1 MGTGRREGGVVSR
14 RGYVPER
21 GDVVWMMFGP
31 QAGHEQCGRRPC
43 VVMSSSIYNGKTGMA
58 LCCPI
63 TIHIKGYPFEVLV
76 PAGLKIISGAILA
89 DHLRNID
96 WKTRRAEYLYKLPDK
111 ALEEVTEKILSL
123 LVK

>member
-1 MGTGRREGGVVSR
+1 VVSR

-31 QAGHEQCGRRPC
+31 QAGHEQSGRRLG

-63 TIHIKGYPFEVLV
+63 TSHVKGYPFEVLV
-76 PAGLKIISGAILA
+76 PAGLKITGAILA
-89 DHLRNID
+89 DHIRNID
-96 WKTRRAEYLYKLPDK
+96 WKTRRAEYLCKFQEK
-111 ALEEVTEKILSL
+111 ILEEVIEKILAL
-123 LVK
+123 LIK

>member
-1 MGTGRREGGVVSR
+1 VVIR

-31 QAGHEQCGRRPC
+31 QAGHEQSGRRPG

-63 TIHIKGYPFEVLV
+63 TSHVKGYPFEVLV
-76 PAGLKIISGAILA
+76 PAGLKTSGAILA
-89 DHLRNID
+89 DHIRNID
-96 WKTRRAEYLYKLPDK
+96 WKTRRAKYLCKLPDK
-111 ALEEVTEKILSL
+111 SLEEVTGKILSL
-123 LVK
+123 LIK

>member
-1 MGTGRREGGVVSR
+1 MSR

-31 QAGHEQCGRRPC
+31 QAGHEQSGRRPA

-58 LCCPI
+58 LCC
-63 TIHIKGYPFEVLV
+63 TVTSLIKGYPFEVLV
-76 PAGLKIISGAILA
+76 PAGLKISGEILA
-89 DHLRNID
+89 DPIRNID
-96 WKTRRAEYLYKLPDK
+96 WKTRRAEYLCKLPDK
-111 ALEEVTEKILSL
+111 ALEEVTGKILSL

>member
-1 MGTGRREGGVVSR
+1 MGKQHGCADSENTEDRGEFGRRGMVVRS
-14 RGYVPER
+14 
-21 GDVVWMMFGP
+21 
-31 QAGHEQCGRRPC
+31 QAGPAQSGRRPC

>member
-21 GDVVWMMFGP
+21 GHVVWMMFGP
-31 QAGHEQCGRRPC
+31 QAGHEQSGRRPG

-63 TIHIKGYPFEVLV
+63 TSHVKGYPFEVLV
-76 PAGLKIISGAILA
+76 PAGLKISGAILA
-89 DHLRNID
+89 DHIRNID
-96 WKTRRAEYLYKLPDK
+96 WKMRRAEYLCKLPDK
-111 ALEEVTEKILSL
+111 AFKEVAEKILSL

>member
-1 MGTGRREGGVVSR
+1 MVSR

-31 QAGHEQCGRRPC
+31 QAGHEQSGRRPG

-63 TIHIKGYPFEVLV
+63 TSHVKGYPFEVLV
-76 PAGLKIISGAILA
+76 PTGLKTSGAILA
-89 DHLRNID
+89 DHIRNID
-96 WKTRRAEYLYKLPDK
+96 WKMRRAEYLCKLPDK
-111 ALEEVTEKILSL
+111 ALEEVTGKILSL
-123 LVK
+123 LIK

>member
-31 QAGHEQCGRRPC
+31 PAGHEQSGRRPAI
-43 VVMSSSIYNGKTGMA
+43 VMSPSIYNGKTGMA

-63 TIHIKGYPFEVLV
+63 TSHVKGYPFEVLI
-76 PAGLKIISGAILA
+76 PDDLKISGAILA
-89 DHLRNID
+89 DHIRNID
-96 WKTRRAEYLYKLPDK
+96 WKTRRAEYLCKLPGK
-111 ALEEVTEKILSL
+111 TLEEVAEKILSL

>member
-1 MGTGRREGGVVSR
+1 MGTGRRAGGVVSR

-31 QAGHEQCGRRPC
+31 QAGHEQSGPRPG

-63 TIHIKGYPFEVLV
+63 TSHVKGYPFEVLV
-76 PAGLKIISGAILA
+76 PAGLKTSGAILA
-89 DHLRNID
+89 DHIRNID
-96 WKTRRAEYLYKLPDK
+96 WKMRRAEYLCKLPDK
-111 ALEEVTEKILSL
+111 ALEEVTGKILSL
-123 LVK
+123 LIK

>member
-1 MGTGRREGGVVSR
+1 MVSR

-31 QAGHEQCGRRPC
+31 QAGHEQSGRRPC

-63 TIHIKGYPFEVLV
+63 TSHIKGYPFEVLV

-96 WKTRRAEYLYKLPDK
+96 WKTRRAEYLCKLPDK
-111 ALEEVTEKILSL
+111 ALEEVTEKILLL

>member
-1 MGTGRREGGVVSR
+1 MVSR

-31 QAGHEQCGRRPC
+31 QAGHEQSGRRPG

-63 TIHIKGYPFEVLV
+63 TSHVKGYPFEVLV
-76 PAGLKIISGAILA
+76 PAGLKTSGAILA
-89 DHLRNID
+89 DHIRNID
-96 WKTRRAEYLYKLPDK
+96 WKMRRAEYLCKLPDK
-111 ALEEVTEKILSL
+111 ALEEVTGKILSL
-123 LVK
+123 LIK

>member
-1 MGTGRREGGVVSR
+1 MVSR

-31 QAGHEQCGRRPC
+31 QAGREQSGRRPG

-63 TIHIKGYPFEVLV
+63 TSHVKGYPFEVLV
-76 PAGLKIISGAILA
+76 PAGLKTSGAILA
-89 DHLRNID
+89 DHIRNID
-96 WKTRRAEYLYKLPDK
+96 WKLRRAEYLCKLPDK
-111 ALEEVTEKILSL
+111 ALEEVAEKILSL
-123 LVK
+123 LIK

>member
-1 MGTGRREGGVVSR
+1 VVSR

-31 QAGHEQCGRRPC
+31 QTGHEQSGRRPA

-63 TIHIKGYPFEVLV
+63 TSHIKGYPFDVLV
-76 PAGLKIISGAILA
+76 PTGLKISGAILA
-89 DHLRNID
+89 DHIRNTD
-96 WKTRRAEYLYKLPDK
+96 WKLRRAEYLCKLSDK
-111 ALEEVTEKILSL
+111 ALEEVTGKILAL
-123 LVK
+123 LIK

>member
-1 MGTGRREGGVVSR
+1 MGTGRREGGVVTR

-31 QAGHEQCGRRPC
+31 HAGHEQSGRRPA

-63 TIHIKGYPFEVLV
+63 TSHVKSYPFEVLV
-76 PAGLKIISGAILA
+76 PVGLKTSGAILA
-89 DHLRNID
+89 DHIRNID
-96 WKTRRAEYLYKLPDK
+96 WKMRRAEYLCKLPDK
-111 ALEEVTEKILSL
+111 ALEEVTGKILSL
-123 LVK
+123 LIK